1 MGSQWLQGRHSWT
14 EAEFSPFFLFVF
26 LFFSRKKR
34 KKREMHRN
42 EKSVTSGQANSILGE
57 QAQLDRAEFSLFFF
71 FSFIFFFIFFFFS
84 EKIKKKKTIKKKDAQ
99 E

>member
-42 EKSVTSGQANSILGE
+42 EKSVTSGQANPMLGE
-57 QAQLDRAEFSLFFF
+57 QAHLDRAEFSSFFF
-71 FSFIFFFIFFFFS
+71 FSFFFFSFFFFS
-84 EKIKKKKTIKKKDAQ
+84 EKIKNTKTIKKKDAQ